1 MAKTINILPAVLIN
15 ESNITVDV
23 EITEGGY
30 TRTDQYAFSANDF
43 DCNCSSSNPYVAR
56 FMFEPGDPTM
66 ILDVQGDFTTCKFDG
81 VTKASAYAMA
91 QDVIADIGQ
100 YATAGGG
107 GGGSITANHGNTVY
121 VSVDGNDSTGQVGN
135 VSKPYKTLAAAVA
148 ALEPGLSGT
157 AIVLTVGANDNA
169 LSGYDYNSQ
178 PTELHIVNHS
188 TTPVHLTGTCSFD
201 YCVID
206 SPVGVVI
213 ATSVFCVANT
223 KLIINADYVTYTE
236 DCTGT
241 CGSNT
246 TINCNT
252 LWIQTPLTSCSY
264 ADFKYLNWKN
274 SLTVEVDEITYLQCN
289 PMVWKGSIS
298 QTGADEPTA
307 TVYDNNTGETL
318 AFQYVDI
325 GEYYIVSPGSKFTPK
340 TFWNHPSLSAI
351 MTPGTSAS
359 LRRISDSE
367 LRLLSRDSFG
377 DQADEILVN
386 LPLLIEIYP

>member
-1 MAKTINILPAVLIN
+1 MSCELDCDDLKDVGFEELVRKTVVKTEDSCYALRV
-15 ESNITVDV
+15 VD
-23 EITEGGY
+23 EG
-30 TRTDQYAFSANDF
+30 
-43 DCNCSSSNPYVAR
+43 
-56 FMFEPGDPTM
+56 
-66 ILDVQGDFTTCKFDG
+66 
-81 VTKASAYAMA
+81 
-91 QDVIADIGQ
+91 
-100 YATAGGG
+100 AGGG
-107 GGGSITANHGNTVY
+107 GGSYTFPANHGNTAY
-121 VSVDGNDSTGQVGN
+121 VSVDGSDATGTVGN
-135 VSKPYKTLAAAVA
+135 VSKPFKTLQAAVA
-148 ALEPGLSGT
+148 SLEPGVSAT
-157 AIVLTVGANDNA
+157 VIVLTVGHNDNA

-201 YCVID
+201 YCIID

-223 KLIINADYVTYTE
+223 QLIINADYVIYTE

-252 LWIQTPLTSCSY
+252 LLIQTPLTSCSY

-274 SLTVEVDEITYLQCN
+274 ALTVEVNEITYEQCN

-318 AFQYVDI
+318 AFQYVNI

-351 MTPGTSAS
+351 MTPGTYAS